1 MLFRSLHALDA
12 RGDVRLP
19 FGGWH
24 GDWSPW
30 NLARAPDRLWIW
42 DWEYARP
49 GAPLGLDVAH
59 FHFQVAF
66 VRERR
71 GLAASLARAHAAAL
85 EPLGR
90 LGLDAPARSLLR
102 GLHAAELTIRATEAE
117 ASGAAPNPRFAA
129 EIAPV
134 LRSVADRVAGG

>member
-1 MLFRSLHALDA
+1 MT
-12 RGDVRLP
+12 
-19 FGGWH
+19 
-24 GDWSPW
+24 
-30 NLARAPDRLWIW
+30 
-42 DWEYARP
+42 

-102 GLHAAELTIRATEAE
+102 GLHPAELTIRATEAE
-117 ASGAAPNPRFAA
+117 ASGAAPNPRFAT
-129 EIAPV
+129 EVEPV